1 VSNDISIRNRI
12 APGKSPWLK
21 PEWTLLGFLWV
32 CYVLNHADRQVVYTL
47 FPALQKEFGFSN
59 TVLGL
64 TGALFLWV
72 YGFCSPAAGILG
84 DRLSKTKLIVG
95 SLAVW
100 SSLTLLSGLSPN
112 GIFLLSCRALLGV
125 SESLF
130 MPAAYALIANA
141 HGPATRSKAIA
152 IFGTS
157 QLFGV
162 ALGGSG
168 SGFIAELLNWRV
180 SFWLL
185 GLAGLLFALPLA
197 QFLRSLPDHFHHG
210 SDTRKEPATV
220 GSFIRLLRIPSL
232 RIVTAFV
239 ASATFGLFLVYT
251 WLPTFLYDKFSLG
264 LARAGFEASVYPQI
278 GTLGGLFVGS
288 VLADRYYLR
297 VKAARF
303 WVLFVA
309 FAAAGPGIL
318 LIGTSQSLDATRL
331 AGVAFGF
338 FSGFINGN
346 QAAAAFD
353 VVPASLRASTVG
365 VLNMVGAAIA
375 GFAPFLGG
383 MARST
388 IGVDQLF
395 IYTSALY
402 LANAFLIVYVIR
414 RHFYRDHRLAQE
426 L

>member
-1 VSNDISIRNRI
+1 VTPAS
-12 APGKSPWLK
+12 APHEAREYSWLR
-21 PEWTLLGFLWV
+21 PEWTLLAFLWV

-59 TVLGL
+59 TILGL

-84 DRLSKTKLIVG
+84 DRWSKTKLIVG

-112 GIFLLSCRALLGV
+112 GPFLLSCRALLGV

-168 SGFIAELLNWRV
+168 SGFIAERLHWRV
-180 SFWLL
+180 SFWIL

-197 QFLRSLPDHFHHG
+197 RFLRSLPDHFHHG
-210 SDTRKEPATV
+210 SDGKKEPATV
-220 GSFIRLLRIPSL
+220 GSFVSLFRIPSL
-232 RIVTAFV
+232 RIVTTFV

-264 LARAGFEASVYPQI
+264 MARAGFEASIYPQI
-278 GTLGGLFVGS
+278 GTLGGLLVGS

-297 VKAARF
+297 VKSARF

-309 FAAAGPGIL
+309 FVAAGPSIL
-318 LIGTSQSLDATRL
+318 LIGTSHSLGATRL

-338 FSGFINGN
+338 FSGFVNGN

-353 VVPASLRASTVG
+353 VVPASLRASTIG
-365 VLNMVGAAIA
+365 VLNLVGAAIA
-375 GFAPFLGG
+375 GFGPFLGG

-395 IYTSALY
+395 IYTGGLY
-402 LANAFLIVYVIR
+402 LANAALILYVIF
-414 RHFYRDHRLAQE
+414 RHFDRDHRRSQE